1 MRLRFLEEA
10 AHEFHRA
17 IQYYEEK
24 SPGLGGELLT
34 DVERLEDLLGASP
47 ELGSPGKSGTR
58 RLLLRRFPFV
68 LVYLLVDREPLIVAF
83 AHQSRE
89 PGYWADRL

>member
-17 IQYYEEK
+17 IEYYEEK

-34 DVERLEDLLGASP
+34 DVERLGDLLGSNP
-47 ELGSPGKSGTR
+47 ELGSPGESGTR

-68 LVYLLVDREPLIVAF
+68 SVYLLVDREPLIVAF

-89 PGYWADRL
+89 PRYWVDRT

>member
-1 MRLRFLEEA
+1 MSLRFLEEA
-10 AHEFHRA
+10 PQEFHRA
-17 IQYYEEK
+17 IRYYEEK

-34 DVERLEDLLGASP
+34 DVERLEDLLGSNP
-47 ELGSPGKSGTR
+47 ELGSPGESGTR
-58 RLLLRRFPFV
+58 RLLLRSFPFV

-89 PGYWADRL
+89 PGYWVDRT

>member
-1 MRLRFLEEA
+1 VSVRFLEEA

-24 SPGLGGELLT
+24 SPGLGGELLS
-34 DVERLEDLLGASP
+34 DVERLENLLSSNP

-58 RLLLRRFPFV
+58 RLLLRRFPFL
-68 LVYLLVDREPLIVAF
+68 LVYILVDREPLIVAF
-83 AHQSRE
+83 AHQRRE
-89 PGYWADRL
+89 PGYWSDRT